1 MVTQVDKD
9 NTGIAFV
16 CKKVAHK
23 LTKRF
28 IYGPNPKIRGL
39 FRLDARPLEVVT
51 DELRTYS
58 EQRRIFT
65 EERTLPQFKIIVKMH
80 KTSYKKAGRPISSEK
95 GSILQKLTK
104 TVSAAL
110 LALRPSFQ
118 RRFQQILRYARI
130 HVEEAFSGPLITL
143 DGEHGLIRRIRAIN
157 RWINKNFHE
166 HEGLEMES
174 YDLSECY
181 SKLNQEELLHVISQM
196 INIAFT
202 GKRLLAINPWEKT
215 GRWINSESEK
225 LPREKLFT
233 ASMLHKDV
241 TFLTTNAYIEWLG
254 CA

>member
-23 LTKRF
+23 LTRHF
-28 IYGPNPKIRGL
+28 IYGPNPKIKCL
-39 FRLDARPLEVVT
+39 FRLDSRPLELVT
-51 DELRTYS
+51 DELRIYS
-58 EQRRIFT
+58 EQRRVFT
-65 EERTLPQFKIIVKMH
+65 DKKALPQFKIIVKMH

-118 RRFQQILRYARI
+118 RRYQQILRSARI
-130 HVEEAFSGPLITL
+130 HVEEAFSGPLVTL
-143 DGEHGLIRRIRAIN
+143 DGEYGLIRRIRATN
-157 RWINKNFHE
+157 RWIDKNYHE
-166 HEGLEMES
+166 HEGLEMET

-181 SKLNQEELLHVISQM
+181 SKLDQEELLQVIAQM
-196 INIAFT
+196 INLAFV
-202 GKRLLAINPWEKT
+202 GKRLLAVIPFEKT
-215 GRWINSESEK
+215 GRWLNSESEK

-233 ASMLHKDV
+233 ASMLHEDV
-241 TFLTTNAYIEWLG
+241 KFLTTHAYIE
-254 CA
+254 